1 LKNNANQFEFLFYF
15 IYLYFLAGMTT
26 AMQWHL
32 KKKHKLKV
40 ETIPKSSDPE
50 RFKCT
55 YCQKVFRQSRGLE
68 DHLNTHTGM

>member
-1 LKNNANQFEFLFYF
+1 
-15 IYLYFLAGMTT
+15 MTT

-32 KKKHKLKV
+32 KKKHKIKV

-55 YCQKVFRQSRGLE
+55 YCQKVFRQSRGLK